1 MNEGQETS
9 RGKEQ
14 PLQQNLLGELNI
26 SVKQKLDPYLTRHKD
41 ELKIVQQLKSKVKCL
56 GEYIP
61 SWVGLCNGT
70 LDMTKI
76 LARKIKVY
84 WISPNAK
91 PCMLKGI
98 TEKVEKGQPEE
109 WKQFACFISD
119 MLNI

>member
-1 MNEGQETS
+1 LNEGQETS

-61 SWVGLCNGT
+61 S
-70 LDMTKI
+70 
-76 LARKIKVY
+76 
-84 WISPNAK
+84 
-91 PCMLKGI
+91 
-98 TEKVEKGQPEE
+98 
-109 WKQFACFISD
+109 
-119 MLNI
+119 